1 MARGFR
7 RMGAKLVPLTKSGVS
22 IPAKSQSVGKRSSS
36 SAKLSVDWPAL
47 GNPGAEIAVD
57 LETQSVTGPDQ
68 ARYSFEIYAF
78 DKHRLMKGLDEIS
91 LTMEFAEEISEFV
104 EVYKKR
110 FHWAEHRA

>member
-1 MARGFR
+1 MPIRLSSKDCETLR
-7 RMGAKLVPLTKSGVS
+7 RQL
-22 IPAKSQSVGKRSSS
+22 R
-36 SAKLSVDWPAL
+36 

-68 ARYSFEIYAF
+68 ARYSFEINAF

-91 LTMEFAEEISEFV
+91 LTMEFAEEISNFV

-110 FHWAEHRA
+110 FHWAELRA